1 MDSQSS
7 TPDGALFARLLIANE
22 RQMRTLVRS
31 MIPGCRD
38 VDEIIQD
45 ASVAMWRK
53 FEEYDV
59 DRPFGP
65 WALAFARLQS
75 MAYLERRKRTA
86 ARLSD
91 EALDQIADCSMEE
104 ARAWDGRESDRM
116 VALDECL
123 AKLTP
128 KETRMLGR
136 RYGDGMTVSEI
147 ADSGEFRASREA
159 LYKTYARLTQ
169 RLLECVRIKANSIQQ
184 GGQG

>member
-1 MDSQSS
+1 MDPQTSN
-7 TPDGALFARLLIANE
+7 PDGALFARLLIANQ
-22 RQMRTLVRS
+22 RQLRTLVRS

-53 FEEYDV
+53 FGEYDTE
-59 DRPFGP
+59 RPFGS

-91 EALDQIADCSMEE
+91 EALDQIADCAVSD
-104 ARAWDGRESDRM
+104 ARTWDGRESERLA
-116 VALDECL
+116 ALDECM

-128 KETRMLGR
+128 KETRLLGR

-147 ADSGEFRASREA
+147 ADSGEFRSSREA
-159 LYKTYARLTQ
+159 LYKTYSRLVQ
-169 RLLECVRIKANSIQQ
+169 RLLECVRVNASSIQ
-184 GGQG
+184 